1 MEGYGALLI
10 FTGVAVLVGLA
21 HAVMNDMLGTKKKDP
36 MEDYPYECGVPLY
49 DPEARGTF
57 KQGYYLLG
65 LLIILFDIE
74 AAFLFPWAVVFRE
87 IGLFGLIEAVLF
99 IFILTLGFAYA
110 WAKGALKWQV

>member
-10 FTGVAVLVGLA
+10 FAGVAVIVGLA

-65 LLIILFDIE
+65 LLLILFDIE
-74 AAFLFPWAVVFRE
+74 AAYLFPWAVVFEE
-87 IGLFGLIEAVLF
+87 IGLFGLIEAILF
-99 IFILTLGFAYA
+99 IFILTLGFVYA
-110 WAKGALKWQV
+110 WAKGALRWQV